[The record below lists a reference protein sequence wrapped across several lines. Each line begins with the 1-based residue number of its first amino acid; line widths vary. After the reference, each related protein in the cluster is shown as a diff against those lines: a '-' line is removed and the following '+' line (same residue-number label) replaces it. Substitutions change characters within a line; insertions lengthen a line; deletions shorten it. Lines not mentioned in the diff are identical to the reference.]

1 MVDSF
6 TFDECEAQTMVQ
18 YVKTDAGATPPQVA
32 ENVSVGCDQTAR
44 VGRRGLYGKGHYHRV
59 SVHKCLI
66 TKMNSH
72 LRVQWCNNHIDT
84 GLSDYI

>member
-6 TFDECEAQTMVQ
+6 TFDEREAQTMVQ

-44 VGRRGLYGKGHYHRV
+44 VGRRRIIWKG
-59 SVHKCLI
+59 
-66 TKMNSH
+66 T
-72 LRVQWCNNHIDT
+72 
-84 GLSDYI
+84 LS